1 MSNRSNNSTESSDI
15 PQTTQEDLR
24 KYDYGEHFSLGLLL
38 AYLPTGLEKWHEIR
52 AEWRK
57 KPSGYRGRPRKSA
70 RSGQEIQR
78 IVDVL
83 SGKRAM
89 RVNLTESVG
98 ILVGIWSNS

>member
-24 KYDYGEHFSLGLLL
+24 KYDY
-38 AYLPTGLEKWHEIR
+38 GLEKWHEIR